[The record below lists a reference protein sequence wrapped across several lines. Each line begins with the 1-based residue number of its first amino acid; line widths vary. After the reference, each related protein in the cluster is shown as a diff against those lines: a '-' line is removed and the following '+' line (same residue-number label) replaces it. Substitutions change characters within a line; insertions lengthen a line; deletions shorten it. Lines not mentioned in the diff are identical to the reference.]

1 MKLTRTGAL
10 VACTLTALAQ
20 EPAPKAAEAD
30 PSMIRIESRDGLGE
44 VELSPD
50 ARTASAK
57 NGVVV
62 RWKGSTVSAQ
72 TVQLD
77 QEKGEALAEGD
88 VVVEYGSDSGE
99 RIRWKGQQVRFDFV
113 QKKVDAGQFRFGAG
127 PLFLKGDR
135 VSVTQG
141 GTNQVVLGGEVTTDD
156 VAEPGYASGPAR

>member
-20 EPAPKAAEAD
+20 EPAPKAAKAD

-72 TVQLD
+72 TVRLD
-77 QEKGEALAEGD
+77 Q
-88 VVVEYGSDSGE
+88 
-99 RIRWKGQQVRFDFV
+99 
-113 QKKVDAGQFRFGAG
+113 
-127 PLFLKGDR
+127 
-135 VSVTQG
+135 
-141 GTNQVVLGGEVTTDD
+141 
-156 VAEPGYASGPAR
+156 